1 MQVSVARSDVACL
14 QSESDADVDMCNPA
28 ASKFLFSTM
37 SIWPERAFGFTD
49 KSQFSPLYIEK
60 KLF

>member
-1 MQVSVARSDVACL
+1 MRVSVSRGDVACFR
-14 QSESDADVDMCNPA
+14 SACDADVDMCNPA

-49 KSQFSPLYIEK
+49 KSQFSPLYIVK